1 MPYRALA
8 ACSSDAGD
16 RVQSYAHARPFFMLW
31 LCQVLWGAGQSH
43 VAGEEEGHQQALE
56 EWGQGQGLAAEGPEV
71 QE

>member
-1 MPYRALA
+1 
-8 ACSSDAGD
+8 
-16 RVQSYAHARPFFMLW
+16 MLW

-71 QE
+71 QERVTSHSLALCVSSVWTWPC